1 MLLTNLYN
9 VLALDTWVYTTR
21 MYNKVWELIW
31 RKRDYPILCIH
42 LDTMCGLLALGHT
55 KTSSTIYLEWG
66 FPIYIKIIEPTL
78 TVFVRYLFWLVQNG
92 FTKKNCLFLFCS
104 MVQQRI
110 RVKLSTNVPEITPT
124 QKIKWQTVHDI
135 VIKWFESESD

>member
-1 MLLTNLYN
+1 MLLTNFYN

-92 FTKKNCLFLFCS
+92 FKKKDCLLFYVKWS
-104 MVQQRI
+104 NKEI
-110 RVKLSTNVPEITPT
+110 RHKLSTNVPEITST
-124 QKIKWQTVHDI
+124 RQIKWQTVHDI
-135 VIKWFESESD
+135 VIKLYESESD

>member
-1 MLLTNLYN
+1 MLLTNFYN

-92 FTKKNCLFLFCS
+92 FKKKDCLPFYVKWS
-104 MVQQRI
+104 NKGI
-110 RVKLSTNVPEITPT
+110 RHKLSTNVPEITST
-124 QKIKWQTVHDI
+124 RQIKWQTVHDI